1 MGSYF
6 GNKFLLY
13 ISFLFI
19 SYLHWKV
26 GLTQNLLLSSL
37 FDLILNMSNSSVSF
51 SPISSIAIPKHNIR
65 VFVNQ
70 NYLQNAS
77 FSLLL
82 FSILLYNSTHFIFF
96 FFFMYLL
103 FTGTHHFKKI
113 YIFHPTKQVYFFIF
127 LLFSVFSHF
136 LLLFF
141 TISFQPN
148 TI

>member
-96 FFFMYLL
+96 FFFHV
-103 FTGTHHFKKI
+103 FTI
-113 YIFHPTKQVYFFIF
+113 YRDPSKDHKSEDHCSSIVRTNFW
-127 LLFSVFSHF
+127 HF
-136 LLLFF
+136 LKNAFG
-141 TISFQPN
+141 
-148 TI
+148 